1 MRLEL
6 FLIPYTQ
13 IKLKMGK
20 KNLSVIHE
28 TIKLLEETLGSEFFE
43 ISLSSIFYLDL
54 SPQGR
59 TARAKIN
66 HGTTSK

>member
-1 MRLEL
+1 
-6 FLIPYTQ
+6 
-13 IKLKMGK
+13 MGR

-59 TARAKIN
+59 TARAK
-66 HGTTSK
+66 